1 MINNKAFYSVLL
13 LCLVTYLLA
22 MLLVPL
28 MDVDAS
34 QYASISREMLER
46 KSFLQI
52 YDQGVDYLDKP
63 PLLFWLSAA
72 SMYIF
77 GVHDWAYRLP
87 SIIMLLVAIYATYRF
102 AKLYYE
108 EAIARLSAMVLASSQ
123 ALFLM
128 AHDVRTDTMLMG
140 WVMLSIWQLSAWFQ
154 TNKWKQLIIGF
165 ASIGAGMMTKG
176 PVALMVPGF
185 AFAFHFLLHRN
196 WKQFFRWEYLLGIVI
211 IGIMLIPMCIGL
223 YQQYDVQP
231 GKLING
237 IPIQSGLRFYFWTQS
252 FGRYTGENFYNE
264 MSYFTFL
271 LENMLWSFLPWI
283 VFFLGALIWKAISA
297 FKFRKHT
304 EAEWISIGGFVLTY
318 CILAKSQ
325 AQLPHYIFVV
335 FPLAAVITADFLYA
349 VFFKQQFGII
359 KKILTPLH
367 LFIFSLL
374 WVAVAALLFIPFK
387 SIPIYVPVLS
397 LIGLPVLW
405 FLFFSKKISLPTLL
419 ETAFFTVI
427 GVNIFLVTAFYPNL
441 LKYQMGN
448 DAVSFLEKSTIDK
461 KQVSM
466 YNIHNSN
473 ALHFYGKHIFAVKN
487 RIGDYKTGD
496 IMLTVKDSALAIKN
510 RFPTS
515 EILHEGPNYGV
526 SVLSADFLNP
536 VTRDKNL
543 PKYVM
548 IKLGNN

>member
-1 MINNKAFYSVLL
+1 MINNRAFYTVLF
-13 LCLVTYLLA
+13 LCVLTYVLA
-22 MLLVPL
+22 MFAVPL

-87 SIIMLLVAIYATYRF
+87 SVIMLLVAIYATYRF

-140 WVMLSIWQLSAWFQ
+140 WVMLSIWQLAAWFQ
-154 TNKWKQLIIGF
+154 TNKWKHLIIGF

-185 AFAFHFLLHRN
+185 AFSFHFLLQRN
-196 WKQFFRWEYLLGIVI
+196 WKQFFRWEYLMGIVI

-223 YQQYDVQP
+223 YQQYDLQP

-237 IPIQSGLRFYFWTQS
+237 IPIESGLRFYFWTQS
-252 FGRYTGENFYNE
+252 FGRYTGENFYHE

-283 VFFLGALIWKAISA
+283 IFFLIGLIWRATSLIKFQKHSA
-297 FKFRKHT
+297 
-304 EAEWISIGGFVLTY
+304 AEWISVGGFVLAY

-335 FPLAAVITADFLYA
+335 FPLAAVITANFLHT
-349 VFFKQQFGII
+349 VFFKHQFGII

-374 WVAVAALLFIPFK
+374 WVAVAALMFIPFK
-387 SIPIYVPVLS
+387 SIPIYVAILS
-397 LIGLPVLW
+397 VIGLPALW
-405 FLFFSKKISLPTLL
+405 FLFFSKKISLPPLL

-448 DAVSFLEKSTIDK
+448 DAAFFLEKSKIDK
-461 KQVSM
+461 AKVSM

-473 ALHFYGKHIFAVKN
+473 ALHFYGKHIFVVKN

-496 IMLTVKDSALAIKN
+496 IMITVKDSAQVIKN

-515 EILHEGPNYGV
+515 EIVHEGPNYAV
-526 SVLSADFLNP
+526 SVLSAEFLNP
-536 VTRDKNL
+536 ATRDKNL